1 MMNERAANEAMVASE
16 SAYDEAAQ
24 DLAEIAVDHVA
35 REVTIE
41 VLAEIAIHFQI
52 LLRHG
57 AAECD
62 RRQRAFFSPRQAVLE
77 SVPPDLHQTI
87 DDWFTDHMPMVT
99 WIGRTLKDTQ

>member
-1 MMNERAANEAMVASE
+1 MMNEGATNDAMVESE
-16 SAYDEAAQ
+16 SAYEEAAQ
-24 DLAEIAVDHVA
+24 DLAEIAVDHLA
-35 REVTIE
+35 GEVTIE

-62 RRQRAFFSPRQAVLE
+62 RKQRAFFSPRQAVLE
-77 SVPPDLHQTI
+77 SLPPDLHRII
-87 DDWFTDHMPMVT
+87 DDWFTDHMLTVT